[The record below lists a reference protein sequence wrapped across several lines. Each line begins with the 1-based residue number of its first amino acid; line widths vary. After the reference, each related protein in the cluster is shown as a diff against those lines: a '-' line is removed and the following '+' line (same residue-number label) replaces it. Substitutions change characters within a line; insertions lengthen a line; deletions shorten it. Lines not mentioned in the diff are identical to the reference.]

1 METIR
6 DIKKM
11 LDSAEIEKLPET
23 LENLKNSDKRQGVKS
38 LVLTYEKK
46 YAKYL
51 AERQRLSK
59 MLLFENE
66 CYAKGFNI
74 IAGTDEVGRGPLA
87 GPVVA
92 AMVILPKGLVI
103 EGVNDSKKLSPKK
116 REELSVI
123 IKEKALDFSFGVV
136 SPGTI
141 DEINIL
147 QATYEAMRK
156 AYNELKLRPDFILAD
171 AVKIPGIEI
180 PQRGIIKGDEKSVSI
195 AAASIIAKVFRDSMM
210 ESYDEAYPG
219 YGFAQ
224 NKGYGSADHISAI
237 KTLKPSPIHRR
248 SFIKNF
254 V

>member
-11 LDSAEIEKLPET
+11 LDSTEIEKLPEV
-23 LENLKNSDKRQGVKS
+23 LKSLKSSDKRQGVKS

-46 YAKYL
+46 CAKYL

-59 MLLFENE
+59 LLLFENE
-66 CYAKGFNI
+66 CYDKGFNI

-92 AMVILPKGLVI
+92 AMVILPKGFVL
-103 EGVNDSKKLSPKK
+103 EGINDSKKLSHKK

-123 IKEKALDFSFGVV
+123 IKEKALDFAFGVV
-136 SPGTI
+136 SPETI

-171 AVKIPGIEI
+171 AVRIPGIEI

-254 V
+254 I